1 MADLPPV
8 SEIVRRLTRSGEIN
22 PSAKAQISLHEEE
35 IADRQT
41 TRKLREEVGNK
52 VLITLWVQI
61 GFLAI
66 MILFQGFKLCGFEL
80 NEWVFGVFVNGVLIQ
95 TFFLVRVIVQDL
107 YPKGG
112 PR

>member
-1 MADLPPV
+1 MAELPPV
-8 SEIVRRLTRSGEIN
+8 NEIVRRLMRSGEVN
-22 PSAKAQISLHEEE
+22 PSAKAQTSLHEEE

-41 TRKLREEVGNK
+41 TRELRKGVGTK
-52 VLITLWVQI
+52 VLYTLWAQI
-61 GFLAI
+61 SFLAI